1 MRIQPIVLLLLS
13 CLINPAFPPVA
24 WSQAG
29 DVAVIINRNNPVT
42 DVSRQELRKIFN
54 GETRSWPTGAP
65 IKLFVRDPGARER
78 IVLLNLL
85 GMTEDEYRLYWVTQ
99 VFRGHAQASPVT
111 LFSNNVQRQAVE
123 VYPGAVALVDARD
136 VKSGTKV
143 VRVEGHLPGEE
154 KYPLR

>member
-1 MRIQPIVLLLLS
+1 MQINPRVVLLLT
-13 CLINPAFPPVA
+13 CLANLTFVPLA
-24 WSQAG
+24 WAQAG
-29 DVAVIINRNNPVT
+29 DVAVIVNRNNPIT
-42 DVSRQELRKIFN
+42 DLSYQELRKIFN
-54 GETRSWPTGAP
+54 GETRSWSTGVP

-85 GMTEDEYRLYWVTQ
+85 GMTEHDYKLYWVTE
-99 VFRGHAQASPVT
+99 VFRGRAQASPVT
-111 LFSNNVQRQAVE
+111 LFSNNVQRQAVQ

-143 VRVEGHLPGEE
+143 VTVEGRMPGED